1 MTKKKKEESTKDEL
15 FDDLWILLLLEL
27 LFMGPKKPEKVIN
40 IYMGDD

>member
-27 LFMGPKKPEKVIN
+27 LFMDPKKPEKVIN